1 MKYFLKSSAGGVF
14 EVEVEARDDGR
25 WTVRCGDREQVA
37 DFRDVDR
44 LGQYAAVLDGRS
56 YAASIEEQ
64 DEQHLRVHIAG
75 AAFTIEALDERE
87 RAAGELVKD
96 RPARA
101 EELRAPMPGVLVG
114 WRAAPG
120 DLIPPGGAVAVLEAM
135 KMQNEV
141 CSEHGGVLQEL
152 CAEAGK
158 PVDAGQV
165 LARLAPPAA

>member
-1 MKYFLKSSAGGVF
+1 MKYFLKSSAGGSF
-14 EVEVEARDDGR
+14 EVEITARDDGR

-44 LGQYAAVLDGRS
+44 LGQYAAVLDGRA

-64 DEQHLRVHIAG
+64 DDQHLRVHIAG
-75 AAFTIEALDERE
+75 ASFTLEALDERE

-101 EELRAPMPGVLVG
+101 EEVRAPMPGILVA
-114 WRAAPG
+114 WRAEVGAR
-120 DLIPPGGAVAVLEAM
+120 IAPGGAIAVLEAM

-141 CSEHGGVLQEL
+141 CSEHGGVLAER
-152 CAEAGK
+152 CAEPGK
-158 PVDAGQV
+158 PVEAGQV
-165 LARLAPPAA
+165 LARLSPPA